1 MSRTRNSS
9 GNLRLLGVMQELKL
23 KISHS
28 GGDSAWERRYMKTFV
43 VSLALELRLLGDSE
57 MSCIGNWEP
66 RVGRSRG

>member
-9 GNLRLLGVMQELKL
+9 GNLRLLGVMQKLKL

-28 GGDSAWERRYMKTFV
+28 GRDSAWERRYMKTFV

-57 MSCIGNWEP
+57 MSCVGNWEP

>member
-1 MSRTRNSS
+1 
-9 GNLRLLGVMQELKL
+9 MQKQKL

-57 MSCIGNWEP
+57 MSCVGNWEP

>member
-1 MSRTRNSS
+1 
-9 GNLRLLGVMQELKL
+9 MQKLKL

-57 MSCIGNWEP
+57 MSCVRNWEP

>member
-1 MSRTRNSS
+1 
-9 GNLRLLGVMQELKL
+9 MQKLKL

-28 GGDSAWERRYMKTFV
+28 GGDSSWERRYMKTFV

-57 MSCIGNWEP
+57 MSCVGNWEP